1 MLFFV
6 RRKKSVSPI
15 VYTEETCQN
24 CNNKIRRIFQDGD
37 YIYKSGSTCKACSGI
52 AMTTAIYGEY
62 PVEKEKRSEN

>member
-1 MLFFV
+1 VLFFV
-6 RRKKSVSPI
+6 CRKKKAIPI
-15 VYTEETCQN
+15 VYTEESCQN

-62 PVEKEKRSEN
+62 PAAKEKRSEW

>member
-1 MLFFV
+1 VLFFA
-6 RRKKSVSPI
+6 RRKKNASPI

-24 CNNKIRRIFQDGD
+24 CNNKFKRIFQDGD

-62 PVEKEKRSEN
+62 PAEKEKRSEG